1 MTAALALLFIVFG
14 FALLIKGADWLVEGA
29 SAIAKRFGV
38 SQLVIGLTI
47 VSFGTSAPELL
58 VNLVASFRGSADIAI
73 GNIVGS
79 NIANTLLI
87 LGATA
92 AVAPIAVKQST
103 VFKEIPFSLLASI
116 VLLLM
121 ANDRLVDGY
130 SLSELGRGDGLI
142 LIGFFIIFLYYSFGI
157 RNKKD
162 DEETEEE
169 ETCKGWLCTFLILGG
184 LIALPV
190 GGELTVRGA
199 VSIASILGLSEKL
212 IGLTIVALGTSLP
225 ELTTSVIAAS
235 KGKSD
240 IAVGNIIGSNI
251 FNIFWILGVSATIN
265 HLPFQPSLNFDL
277 LFVVLSTVFLFV
289 FLHTGPIYSRMLFW
303 WKQRDGHGLNR
314 TEGWVL
320 LGLYVVYIGT
330 LVYLEV
336 TGA

>member
-142 LIGFFIIFLYYSFGI
+142 LSASSLSFCTTPSAFEI
-157 RNKKD
+157 KKMMKKINRLD
-162 DEETEEE
+162 
-169 ETCKGWLCTFLILGG
+169 F
-184 LIALPV
+184 
-190 GGELTVRGA
+190 
-199 VSIASILGLSEKL
+199 LSE
-212 IGLTIVALGTSLP
+212 V
-225 ELTTSVIAAS
+225 SV
-235 KGKSD
+235 
-240 IAVGNIIGSNI
+240 
-251 FNIFWILGVSATIN
+251 
-265 HLPFQPSLNFDL
+265 
-277 LFVVLSTVFLFV
+277 LF
-289 FLHTGPIYSRMLFW
+289 HTM
-303 WKQRDGHGLNR
+303 Q
-314 TEGWVL
+314 
-320 LGLYVVYIGT
+320 
-330 LVYLEV
+330 
-336 TGA
+336 